1 MNLKPKLQAF
11 FQSRRFKRI
20 CIIISGIFILLFI
33 LFFSFRNMVL
43 HSVIEKKIAVFN
55 KKFPAKLIIDNS
67 NFTGFAGIELSGV
80 KIIPDNKDTLLNAST
95 VYARL
100 KLLPLIFGNI
110 KIGNFEVSGTD
121 LNIVKRDSIDNFSF
135 LLSKQNMDK
144 HLEKNYA
151 SRLDKLTD
159 AIFEQIPEEFLLKDF
174 HLKATLDS
182 NCVELEIDE
191 MHMTDGYFKAPIA
204 VKEETKIEK
213 WIVDGTINK
222 SSRTASVR
230 IFAEKGKFTLPV
242 VKKRWGLLLSFDTLK
257 MGIGD
262 NSFTNDNFLLNGYA
276 SVAGLLLHHKRISM
290 NDVKMEKA
298 SIAFN
303 FKVGKD
309 FIELDSTSALT
320 YNSLTL
326 NPYILYKKEEARQ
339 LTFKIDNEFYAH
351 DFFSSLPSGLFTN
364 FEGMKTSGM
373 LRLHVNFFV
382 DMKQP
387 DSLKFDA
394 SLSGK
399 NFKVLKYG
407 VTDFAMISG
416 PFTFTAYENGNPVKS
431 FLVGEDNPDY
441 TSLDDISVCL
451 REAVL
456 VSENGGYYFASGF
469 DVNSLRLAIIE
480 DIKKR
485 RFVRGGSTIEM
496 QLVKN
501 VFLTKNK
508 TVARKFEELLIVWL
522 IQTGNLCSKD
532 RMFEVYLNVIE
543 WGPGIYGI
551 SQASDFY
558 FKKRP
563 AQLTLAESIFL
574 ASILPRPKWFQVS
587 FDGKGNL
594 IPEQNQYYFSGIAEL
609 LLEKAV
615 IAEKDTFHLLSKVKL
630 KGASRR
636 YMARDTAKFKLDSL
650 MIDD

>member
-1 MNLKPKLQAF
+1 
-11 FQSRRFKRI
+11 
-20 CIIISGIFILLFI
+20 LLVI
-33 LFFSFRNMVL
+33 LFFSFRNIIL
-43 HSVIEKKIAVFN
+43 HSVIEKKVASFN

-67 NFTGFAGIELSGV
+67 SFTGLTGIELSGV
-80 KIIPDNKDTLLNAST
+80 RIIPDKKDTLLSASK

-100 KLLPLIFGNI
+100 KLFPLIFGNV
-110 KIGNFEVSGTD
+110 KIGNFEISETSV
-121 LNIVKRDSIDNFSF
+121 NIVKHDSTDNFSF
-135 LLSKQNMDK
+135 LLAKKSKDTIS
-144 HLEKNYA
+144 EKNYA

-174 HLKATLDS
+174 HLIATLDS
-182 NCVELEIDE
+182 NCVELSVDE
-191 MHMTDGYFKAPIA
+191 MHMTDGYFKTLIA

-230 IFAEKGKFTLPV
+230 IFAENGKFTLPV

-262 NSFTNDNFLLNGYA
+262 NSFTNDNFQLNGYA
-276 SVAGLLLHHKRISM
+276 SVAGLLLHHKRVSM
-290 NDVKMEKA
+290 NDVKMDKA

-326 NPYILYKKEEARQ
+326 NPYILYKKEEAKQ

-387 DSLKFDA
+387 DSLTFDA

-416 PFTFTAYENGNPVKS
+416 PFTFTAYEKGNPVKS

-441 TSLDDISVCL
+441 TSLDDVSVCL
-451 REAVL
+451 REAVM
-456 VSENGGYYFASGF
+456 VSENGGYYFATGF

-532 RMFEVYLNVIE
+532 RMFEVYLNVVE

-551 SQASDFY
+551 SQASEFY

-594 IPEQNQYYFSGIAEL
+594 IPEQNQYYFSGIAGL

-615 IAEKDTFHLLSKVKL
+615 IAEKDTFDLLSKVKL

-636 YMARDTAKFKLDSL
+636 YMARDTVKFKLDSL
-650 MIDD
+650 MMDD